1 MDDRV
6 RMREVR
12 VLSDDTYILRRNTFD
27 FRRRDGRWQ
36 TLVRE
41 TYDRG
46 DGAAILL
53 WEPEKRTVLLVRQ
66 FRFPAYAAGY
76 KEDLVEVPAGLLD
89 ARSPEEAI
97 RREAEEEAGIR
108 LGMPR
113 RLFEA
118 FMSPGAVTE
127 RITFFMAEYSA
138 ADRIGAGGG
147 LEEEGEDISLLEVPL
162 REAMAMIR
170 RGEIVDAK
178 TIMLL
183 QYARLHE
190 LGEA

>member
-12 VLSDDTYILRRNTFD
+12 VLSDDTYVLRRNTFD

-53 WEPEKRTVLLVRQ
+53 WEPRKRTVLLVRQ
-66 FRFPAYAAGY
+66 FRFPAYAAGH
-76 KEDLVEVPAGLLD
+76 KDDLVEVPAGMLD

-108 LGMPR
+108 VTAPR

-118 FMSPGAVTE
+118 FMSPGSVTE

-190 LGEA
+190 LGAA

>member
-66 FRFPAYAAGY
+66 FRFPAYAVGH

-108 LGMPR
+108 LDMPR

-147 LEEEGEDISLLEVPL
+147 LEEEGEDISTLEVPL
-162 REAMAMIR
+162 DEALAMIR